1 MRLSKLLAAR
11 PILGAAL
18 AVALGSWLG
27 ASGAVASR
35 ASAVVAI
42 GAGLFAVLPAFRAR
56 GLLLHVLL
64 VAAAAFRASA
74 PVTATAS
81 ATGVSDADPAPG
93 SVASGSWRPS
103 SSGKDRTFG
112 DLGPGTPRI
121 ALPRDAA
128 DADDALALLDGERAR
143 SFARGPAPGRA
154 ARAGIDHPPDERQP
168 DEVVRLASARS
179 GPDGAASAI
188 VEEVRLHL
196 LARVREL
203 ADPRTRGLVGGLL
216 FGDLSEIDAG
226 VADLFV
232 RTGTFHVLAIS
243 GLQVVLVAVL
253 LAGPIAA
260 ALDAIARLLSRG
272 RLRAGKELF
281 RAAIL
286 LLFVP
291 VAGAG
296 APVTR
301 SALAWIAG
309 SVALRLPTRSAFE
322 DGRSMRRFGD
332 PLALWGFALLVE
344 CLLHPDAPLSVS
356 VQLTYLATLG
366 LVAGTRP
373 MLDLLRGRL
382 PGGGRIAATGR
393 SGRPRPAGLRVLA
406 QRALDATLGAVAAS
420 CAAVLATLPV
430 VWSRFGEACPWGA
443 IATPAIGLPVAW
455 ILVAGWAWVVA
466 PGLVPEAVL
475 DVAGRW
481 TVGLLEAFDRLP
493 GSPADLPP
501 RPFLLLAFACGAAL
515 VAIRSR
521 NRRVARV
528 AAGLWVLVLV
538 PWTAAPRGLEIHAL
552 DVGSGTAVVVR
563 EPGGGALVFDAG
575 SRDRPGVDR
584 EALGPLLSSFEADR
598 VLVVLSHT
606 DLDHDGALPWLVE
619 RHPPDCWAGALPARL
634 GERLPHTTVRIDATA
649 GRILLAWPGPAP
661 DPEPD
666 PRSGEL
672 HLELSRALAVEGNEG
687 SRVLEV
693 CWKGESVLLF
703 GDSEAEGLAAWLRA
717 RTTETPVRVL
727 LFPHHGSDTEH
738 LAALVD
744 AIRPAEVWISASG
757 EPEVLR
763 ELARRRI
770 PTRVTAIDG
779 PLSLEIP

>member
-1 MRLSKLLAAR
+1 MHLGKLLASR

-27 ASGAVASR
+27 ASGAVPVR
-35 ASAVVAI
+35 ASAIAAI
-42 GAGLFAVLPAFRAR
+42 AAILAGIPAVLPRARAR
-56 GLLLHVLL
+56 GILLHLLL
-64 VAAAAFRASA
+64 VAAAALRSASA
-74 PVTATAS
+74 SASRGPADEPPPV
-81 ATGVSDADPAPG
+81 ATGA
-93 SVASGSWRPS
+93 WRPS
-103 SSGKDRTFG
+103 SSGKDWTFG
-112 DLGPGTPRI
+112 DLGQGTPRT
-121 ALPRDAA
+121 ALFRDTA
-128 DADDALALLDGERAR
+128 DPDDALALLAGEPPRA
-143 SFARGPAPGRA
+143 FARGLAPGRA
-154 ARAGIDHPPDERQP
+154 ARAGIEHPPDERQP
-168 DEVVRLASARS
+168 DEVVRLASGRASPS
-179 GPDGAASAI
+179 GPASELVDAARR
-188 VEEVRLHL
+188 RLL
-196 LARVREL
+196 ERVRAL

-216 FGDLSEIDAG
+216 FGDLSEIDSG
-226 VADLFV
+226 VADLFA

-253 LAGPIAA
+253 LAGPIASL
-260 ALDAIARLLSRG
+260 LDALARVLSRG
-272 RLRAGKELF
+272 RLRPGKELF
-281 RAAIL
+281 RAALL

-296 APVTR
+296 APVAR

-309 SVALRLPTRSAFE
+309 SIALQLPARAAFE
-322 DGRSMRRFGD
+322 EGRSMRRAGD

-373 MLDLLRGRL
+373 LLLALRGVL
-382 PGGGRIAATGR
+382 PGEGRIAAIGR
-393 SGRPRPAGLRVLA
+393 SGRPRPEGLRIAA
-406 QRALDATLGAVAAS
+406 QRALDASLGAVAAS
-420 CAAVLATLPV
+420 CAAILATLPV
-430 VWSRFGEACPWGA
+430 VWSRFGEVCPWGA
-443 IATPAIGLPVAW
+443 LATPAIAAPVAW
-455 ILVAGWAWVVA
+455 ILVVGWAWVVA
-466 PGLVPEAVL
+466 PGLVPEAAL

-501 RPFLLLAFACGAAL
+501 RPLLLLALASAAAL
-515 VAIRSR
+515 AALRTR
-521 NRRVARV
+521 NRALVRAAALAWVA
-528 AAGLWVLVLV
+528 LLV
-538 PWTAAPRGLEIHAL
+538 PWAAAPSGLELHAL
-552 DVGSGTAVVVR
+552 DVGSGTAVVLR
-563 EPGGGALVFDAG
+563 EPGGGVLVFDAG

-584 EALGPLLSSFEADR
+584 EALGPLLSAWEVER

-619 RHPPDCWAGALPARL
+619 RHPPVGWAGALPARIA
-634 GERLPHTTVRIDATA
+634 ERLPHTSVRIDASA
-649 GRILLAWPGPAP
+649 GRMLLAWPDPA
-661 DPEPD
+661 DED
-666 PRSGEL
+666 LR
-672 HLELSRALAVEGNEG
+672 LELAHALPVEGNEG

-693 CWKGESVLLF
+693 RWKGEALVLF

-717 RTTETPVRVL
+717 RTQETPVRML

-744 AIRPAEVWISASG
+744 SVRPREVWISASG

-770 PTRVTAIDG
+770 PTRVTSLDG
-779 PLSLEIP
+779 PLSLELP